1 MVGSCPVQ
9 LIESDAFECSFA
21 LFLEEGDLLL
31 KYLEKVFKP
40 IMFSFKKIK
49 IKKLLLLLFMGA

>member
-49 IKKLLLLLFMGA
+49 IK